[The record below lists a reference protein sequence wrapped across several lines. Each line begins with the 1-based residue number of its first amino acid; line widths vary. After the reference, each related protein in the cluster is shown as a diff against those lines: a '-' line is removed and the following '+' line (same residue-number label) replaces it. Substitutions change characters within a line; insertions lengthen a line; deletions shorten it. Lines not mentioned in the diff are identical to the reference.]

1 MSKVTILDGGMGQ
14 ELLARSGA
22 KPTPLWSA
30 QVMLDHPEI
39 VEAVHRDYVEA
50 GADVITLNTYSA
62 TPERLARDANVDLL
76 EPLHA
81 TAIKV
86 AKNAKK
92 EAPVKFAGCISPL
105 FGSYHPEMAPD
116 YETCLAT
123 YRRVV
128 ALQKEAADLFL
139 CETLSSVKEVKS
151 AVTAAKESGKPVWC
165 SMSVSES
172 DGSILRSG
180 ESLEEGLAAAVK
192 AGADAV
198 LLNCSPPEAITQGL
212 KVLAKSGLPFGAYAN
227 GFTKADDLELGG
239 TVDVLEARTDLDPE
253 AYADFCQKWV
263 DMGATIIGGCC
274 EVGPAHIAELKRRFG

>member
-180 ESLEEGLAAAVK
+180 ESLEEGVAAAVK

-212 KVLAKSGLPFGAYAN
+212 KILAKSGLPFGAYAN

-239 TVDVLEARTDLDPE
+239 TVDVLEARTDLDPK